1 MSRQWRSP
9 TPNDLKNSSDQ
20 QKNIQ
25 KENNSGQKSALAPI
39 SGKTANNISNFT
51 IGETRNQPE
60 NHFVS
65 LNRQAMESVKG
76 DNMSDSRAMA
86 MRNEKKKDI

>member
-1 MSRQWRSP
+1 M
-9 TPNDLKNSSDQ
+9 
-20 QKNIQ
+20 
-25 KENNSGQKSALAPI
+25 
-39 SGKTANNISNFT
+39 
-51 IGETRNQPE
+51 
-60 NHFVS
+60 S